1 MNYSLSGLGD
11 RKPTALLRHIRSLN
25 ADPATLLRALFLTQL
40 PHEVRQILAASGK
53 TDLDQLAA
61 DADRIME
68 VPSIAPSSIAG
79 IKNPQ
84 RQLPRPTAN
93 NPLCFYH
100 AKFGNSARKCHQ
112 KGCSMGNLVTDTDS
126 NTPKKVSAVG
136 HRDKNTMTVL
146 DRRSGR
152 TFLVDCGADFS
163 VLPASKADKAALPQ
177 GDPLMAANGSPIR
190 TWGKKTVTLRLDS
203 DRYFTQEFYIAE
215 VTEPILGADFF
226 INNDLA
232 IDMNRR
238 RLISMAD
245 LTPIPTKMAERIPSV
260 TGIHAPSTNTSDR
273 IIAEFPELLIPRFK
287 PSDTHSHNWFPS
299 PFAPPT
305 LKC

>member
-1 MNYSLSGLGD
+1 MTLLGVAGVRISLSEHNTTSPHLRTVFRSLISPPVADNGLVKESTEPKWSELLSLGAGRGD

-112 KGCSMGNLVTDTDS
+112 KGCSMGILS
-126 NTPKKVSAVG
+126 YRYRLQYAQKS
-136 HRDKNTMTVL
+136 L
-146 DRRSGR
+146 SGR
-152 TFLVDCGADFS
+152 SQRQKHNDCA
-163 VLPASKADKAALPQ
+163 
-177 GDPLMAANGSPIR
+177 
-190 TWGKKTVTLRLDS
+190 
-203 DRYFTQEFYIAE
+203 
-215 VTEPILGADFF
+215 
-226 INNDLA
+226 
-232 IDMNRR
+232 
-238 RLISMAD
+238 
-245 LTPIPTKMAERIPSV
+245 
-260 TGIHAPSTNTSDR
+260 
-273 IIAEFPELLIPRFK
+273 
-287 PSDTHSHNWFPS
+287 
-299 PFAPPT
+299 
-305 LKC
+305 